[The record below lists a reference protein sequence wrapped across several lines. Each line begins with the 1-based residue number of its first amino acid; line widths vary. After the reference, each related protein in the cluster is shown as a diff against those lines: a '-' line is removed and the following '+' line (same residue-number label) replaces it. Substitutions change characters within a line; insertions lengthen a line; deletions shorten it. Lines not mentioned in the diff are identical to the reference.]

1 MQIAIVGYGKMGKLI
16 TVLAEEKGYDIVL
29 KTNSNL
35 PFEKCNLK
43 DVDVA
48 IDFSTPETAFNN
60 ISHAIKNNIPIISGT
75 TGWLEKLEE
84 IKKLCTKYNGA
95 FLYASNFSIGVNM
108 FFKIN
113 TELAKLMQ
121 NKNYKTSISETH
133 HLEKL
138 DKPSGTAKTLSED
151 IHKELKITPNI
162 ISHRIEKKIGT
173 HEIMYESAIDNIK
186 IVHEAKSRDGFA
198 LGALKA
204 AEWIR
209 NKNGIFSM
217 QDVLSL
223 SLIHI

>member
-108 FFKIN
+108 FLKIN

-121 NKNYKTSISETH
+121 DKNYKTSISETH

-173 HEIMYESAIDNIK
+173 HEIMYESVIDNIK

-209 NKNGIFSM
+209 NKKGIFSM
-217 QDVLSL
+217 QDVLS
-223 SLIHI
+223 I

>member
-16 TVLAEEKGYDIVL
+16 TVIAEEKGYDIVL

-121 NKNYKTSISETH
+121 DKNYKTSISETH

-209 NKNGIFSM
+209 NKKGIFSM
-217 QDVLSL
+217 QDVLS
-223 SLIHI
+223 I

>member
-1 MQIAIVGYGKMGKLI
+1 MRIAIIGYGKMGKLI
-16 TVLAEEKGYDIVL
+16 AILAEKKGYDIVL

-84 IKKLCTKYNGA
+84 IKKLCTHHNGA

-113 TELAKLMQ
+113 IELAKLMQ
-121 NKNYKTSISETH
+121 NKIYKTSISETH

-138 DKPSGTAKTLSED
+138 DKPSGTAKTLSND
-151 IHKELKITPNI
+151 IQKELKITPNI
-162 ISHRIEKKIGT
+162 ISHRIENKIGT
-173 HEIMYESAIDNIK
+173 HEIKYESEIDSIK
-186 IVHEAKSRDGFA
+186 IVHEAKIRDGFA
-198 LGALKA
+198 YGALKA

-217 QDVLSL
+217 QDVLSQ
-223 SLIHI
+223 

>member
-1 MQIAIVGYGKMGKLI
+1 MQIAIIGYGKMGKLI

-121 NKNYKTSISETH
+121 NKNYKISISETH

-217 QDVLSL
+217 QDVLS
-223 SLIHI
+223 I

>member
-1 MQIAIVGYGKMGKLI
+1 MGKLI

-204 AEWIR
+204 AEWIK

-217 QDVLSL
+217 QDVLS
-223 SLIHI
+223 I

>member
-1 MQIAIVGYGKMGKLI
+1 MGKLI

-113 TELAKLMQ
+113 IELAKLMQ
-121 NKNYKTSISETH
+121 DKNYKTSISETH

-209 NKNGIFSM
+209 NKKGIFSM
-217 QDVLSL
+217 QDVLS
-223 SLIHI
+223 I

>member
-121 NKNYKTSISETH
+121 DKNYKTSISETH

-209 NKNGIFSM
+209 NKKGIFSM
-217 QDVLSL
+217 QDVLS
-223 SLIHI
+223 

>member
-1 MQIAIVGYGKMGKLI
+1 MRIAIIGYGKMGKLLAI
-16 TVLAEEKGYDIVL
+16 LAEEKGYDIVL

-43 DVDVA
+43 DIDVA

-121 NKNYKTSISETH
+121 DKNYKISISETH

-217 QDVLSL
+217 QDVLST
-223 SLIHI
+223 

>member
-84 IKKLCTKYNGA
+84 IKKLCTKHNGA

-108 FFKIN
+108 FLKIN

-173 HEIMYESAIDNIK
+173 HEIMYESVIDNIK

-217 QDVLSL
+217 QDVLS
-223 SLIHI
+223 I

>member
-1 MQIAIVGYGKMGKLI
+1 MQIAIIGYGKMGKLI
-16 TVLAEEKGYDIVL
+16 AVLAEEKGYDIVL

-121 NKNYKTSISETH
+121 DKNYKTSISETH

-173 HEIMYESAIDNIK
+173 HEIMYESVIDNIK

-217 QDVLSL
+217 QDVLS
-223 SLIHI
+223 I

>member
-84 IKKLCTKYNGA
+84 IKKLCTKHNGA

-121 NKNYKTSISETH
+121 DKNYKTSISETH

-209 NKNGIFSM
+209 NKKGIFSM
-217 QDVLSL
+217 QDVLS
-223 SLIHI
+223 I

>member
-1 MQIAIVGYGKMGKLI
+1 MQIAIIGYGKMGKLI
-16 TVLAEEKGYDIVL
+16 AVLAEEKGYDIVL

-162 ISHRIEKKIGT
+162 ISHRIEKQIGT
-173 HEIMYESAIDNIK
+173 HEIIYESAIDNIK

-217 QDVLSL
+217 QDVLS
-223 SLIHI
+223 I

>member
-121 NKNYKTSISETH
+121 DKNYKTSISETH

-151 IHKELKITPNI
+151 IHKQLKITPNI
-162 ISHRIEKKIGT
+162 ISHRIEKQIGT
-173 HEIMYESAIDNIK
+173 HEIIYESAIDNIK

-209 NKNGIFSM
+209 NKKGIFSM
-217 QDVLSL
+217 QDVLS
-223 SLIHI
+223 I

>member
-121 NKNYKTSISETH
+121 DKNYKTSISETH

-217 QDVLSL
+217 QDVLS
-223 SLIHI
+223 I

>member
-1 MQIAIVGYGKMGKLI
+1 MGKLI
-16 TVLAEEKGYDIVL
+16 TVIAEEKGYDIVL

-48 IDFSTPETAFNN
+48 IDFSTPGTAFNN

-121 NKNYKTSISETH
+121 DKNYKTSISETH

-209 NKNGIFSM
+209 NKKGIFSM
-217 QDVLSL
+217 QDVLS
-223 SLIHI
+223 I

>member
-1 MQIAIVGYGKMGKLI
+1 MQIAIIGYGKMGKLI
-16 TVLAEEKGYDIVL
+16 TILAEEKGYDIVL

-121 NKNYKTSISETH
+121 DKNYKTSISETH

-151 IHKELKITPNI
+151 IHKELEITPNI

-173 HEIMYESAIDNIK
+173 HEIMYESVIDNIK

-209 NKNGIFSM
+209 NKN
-217 QDVLSL
+217 
-223 SLIHI
+223 

>member
-1 MQIAIVGYGKMGKLI
+1 MGKLI
-16 TVLAEEKGYDIVL
+16 AVLAEEKGYDIVL

-113 TELAKLMQ
+113 SELAKLMQ
-121 NKNYKTSISETH
+121 DKNYKTSISETH

-173 HEIMYESAIDNIK
+173 HEIMYESVIDNIK

-217 QDVLSL
+217 QDVLS
-223 SLIHI
+223 I

>member
-48 IDFSTPETAFNN
+48 IDFSTPETAFDN

-198 LGALKA
+198 IGALKA

-217 QDVLSL
+217 QDVLR
-223 SLIHI
+223 I

>member
-84 IKKLCTKYNGA
+84 IKKLCTTYNGA

-121 NKNYKTSISETH
+121 DKNYKTSISETH

-138 DKPSGTAKTLSED
+138 DKPSGTAKTLSQD
-151 IHKELKITPNI
+151 IQRELKITPNI
-162 ISHRIEKKIGT
+162 ISQRIGNKIGT
-173 HEIMYESAIDNIK
+173 HEIMYESAIDNIR
-186 IVHEAKSRDGFA
+186 IVHEATSRDGFA

-209 NKNGIFSM
+209 NKKGIFSM
-217 QDVLSL
+217 QDVLSM
-223 SLIHI
+223 

>member
-108 FFKIN
+108 FLKIN

-121 NKNYKTSISETH
+121 DKNYKTSISETH

-173 HEIMYESAIDNIK
+173 HEIMYESVIDNIK

-217 QDVLSL
+217 QDVLS
-223 SLIHI
+223 I

>member
-1 MQIAIVGYGKMGKLI
+1 MQIAIIGYGKMGKLI
-16 TVLAEEKGYDIVL
+16 TILAEEKGYDIVL

-121 NKNYKTSISETH
+121 DKNYKTSISETH

-162 ISHRIEKKIGT
+162 ISHRIEKQIGT
-173 HEIMYESAIDNIK
+173 HEIIYESAIDNIK

-209 NKNGIFSM
+209 NKKGIFSM
-217 QDVLSL
+217 QDVLS
-223 SLIHI
+223 I

>member
-162 ISHRIEKKIGT
+162 ISHRIEKQIGT

-209 NKNGIFSM
+209 NKKGIFSM
-217 QDVLSL
+217 QDVLS
-223 SLIHI
+223 I

>member
-217 QDVLSL
+217 QDVLS
-223 SLIHI
+223 I

>member
-1 MQIAIVGYGKMGKLI
+1 MNTDISKVNPKENIIIKGAKLH
-16 TVLAEEKGYDIVL
+16 
-29 KTNSNL
+29 
-35 PFEKCNLK
+35 NLK
-43 DVDVA
+43 DIDVA

-121 NKNYKTSISETH
+121 DKNYKTSISETH

-209 NKNGIFSM
+209 NKKGIFNM
-217 QDVLSL
+217 QDVLS
-223 SLIHI
+223 I

>member
-95 FLYASNFSIGVNM
+95 FLHASNFSIGVNM

-121 NKNYKTSISETH
+121 DKNYKTSISETH

-186 IVHEAKSRDGFA
+186 IVHEAKNRDGFA

-209 NKNGIFSM
+209 NKKGIFSM
-217 QDVLSL
+217 QDVLS
-223 SLIHI
+223 I

>member
-209 NKNGIFSM
+209 NKKGIFSM
-217 QDVLSL
+217 QDVLS
-223 SLIHI
+223 I

>member
-121 NKNYKTSISETH
+121 NRRPNTSQ
-133 HLEKL
+133 
-138 DKPSGTAKTLSED
+138 
-151 IHKELKITPNI
+151 
-162 ISHRIEKKIGT
+162 
-173 HEIMYESAIDNIK
+173 IK
-186 IVHEAKSRDGFA
+186 HFA
-198 LGALKA
+198 
-204 AEWIR
+204 
-209 NKNGIFSM
+209 
-217 QDVLSL
+217 
-223 SLIHI
+223 

>member
-198 LGALKA
+198 IGALKA

-217 QDVLSL
+217 QDVLR
-223 SLIHI
+223 I

>member
-121 NKNYKTSISETH
+121 DKNYKTSISETH

-173 HEIMYESAIDNIK
+173 HEIMYESAIDNIR

-204 AEWIR
+204 AEWIK

-217 QDVLSL
+217 QDVLS
-223 SLIHI
+223 I

>member
-1 MQIAIVGYGKMGKLI
+1 MGKLI
-16 TVLAEEKGYDIVL
+16 TILADEKGYDIVL

-35 PFEKCNLK
+35 PFEKCNLR

-113 TELAKLMQ
+113 IELAKLMQ
-121 NKNYKTSISETH
+121 DKNYKTTISETH

-173 HEIMYESAIDNIK
+173 HEIMYESEIDNIK

-198 LGALKA
+198 IGALKA

-209 NKNGIFSM
+209 NKKGIFSM
-217 QDVLSL
+217 QDVLS
-223 SLIHI
+223 I

>member
-1 MQIAIVGYGKMGKLI
+1 MQIAIIGYGKMGKLI

-84 IKKLCTKYNGA
+84 IKKLCTKHNGA

-108 FFKIN
+108 FLKIN

-121 NKNYKTSISETH
+121 DKNYKTSISETH

-217 QDVLSL
+217 QDVLS
-223 SLIHI
+223 I

>member
-121 NKNYKTSISETH
+121 DKNYKISISETH

-162 ISHRIEKKIGT
+162 ISHRIEKKNGT
-173 HEIMYESAIDNIK
+173 HEIIYESAIDNIK

-217 QDVLSL
+217 QDVLS
-223 SLIHI
+223 I

>member
-16 TVLAEEKGYDIVL
+16 TVIAEEKGYDIIL

-113 TELAKLMQ
+113 TELAKIMQ

-209 NKNGIFSM
+209 NKKGIFSM
-217 QDVLSL
+217 QDVLR
-223 SLIHI
+223 I

>member
-121 NKNYKTSISETH
+121 DKNYKTSISETH

-209 NKNGIFSM
+209 NKKGIFSM
-217 QDVLSL
+217 QDVLS
-223 SLIHI
+223 I

>member
-1 MQIAIVGYGKMGKLI
+1 MQIAIIGYGKMGKLI

-217 QDVLSL
+217 QDVLS
-223 SLIHI
+223 I

>member
-1 MQIAIVGYGKMGKLI
+1 MGKLI

-48 IDFSTPETAFNN
+48 IDFSTPATAFNN

-121 NKNYKTSISETH
+121 DKNYKTSISETH

-151 IHKELKITPNI
+151 IHKQLKITPNI
-162 ISHRIEKKIGT
+162 ISHRIEKQIGT
-173 HEIMYESAIDNIK
+173 HEIIYESAIDNIK

-209 NKNGIFSM
+209 NKKGIFSM
-217 QDVLSL
+217 QDVLS
-223 SLIHI
+223 I